1 MSDSRTDSLAARLK
15 RASLFD
21 EYFLWVFSERPSFSE
36 RLEWLEKHS
45 CSTSAGAVHRLH
57 RSPEAAVWR
66 AAEAAKARKAMDSN
80 LPKDLEE
87 TFRKSLLNARFN
99 EVMGELSHK
108 EMMDHYQLELDSA
121 HLKLK
126 ERQVALKEKIDP
138 AKLAQADRR
147 ISLLEN
153 AAVAA
158 KEKLAGIVSKGGLSP
173 ETLQQIEEAAGL
185 L

>member
-15 RASLFD
+15 RAGLFD
-21 EYFLWVFSERPSFSE
+21 EYFCWVFSERPSFSD

-66 AAEAAKARKAMDSN
+66 SAEAAKARRAMEAN

-126 ERQVALKEKIDP
+126 ERQVALKEKVDP

-147 ISLLEN
+147 IALLEG
-153 AAVAA
+153 AAQQA
-158 KEKLAGIVSKGGLSP
+158 KAKLQGITSKGGLTP
-173 ETLQQIEEAAGL
+173 ETLRQIEEAAGL

>member
-15 RASLFD
+15 RAGIFD
-21 EYFLWVFSERPSFSE
+21 EYFCWVFGERPSFAD
-36 RLEWLEKHS
+36 RLEWLEKHG
-45 CSTSAGAVHRLH
+45 CATSAGAVHRLH
-57 RSPEAAVWR
+57 RSPEAGVWR
-66 AAEAAKARKAMDSN
+66 AAEAAKARKAMDST

-126 ERQVALKEKIDP
+126 ERQVALKGKTDP
-138 AKLAQADRR
+138 AKLALAERR
-147 ISLLEN
+147 IALLER
-153 AAVAA
+153 AAQQA
-158 KEKLAGIVSKGGLSP
+158 KAKLEGIASRGGLSP
-173 ETLQQIEEAAGL
+173 ETLKQIEEAAGL

>member
-15 RASLFD
+15 RAGIFD
-21 EYFLWVFSERPSFSE
+21 EYFCWVFGERPSFAD
-36 RLEWLEKHS
+36 RLEWLEKHG

-66 AAEAAKARKAMDSN
+66 TAEAAKARKAMEAN

-126 ERQVALKEKIDP
+126 ERQVALKEKTDP
-138 AKLAQADRR
+138 AKLALAERR
-147 ISLLEN
+147 ITLLE
-153 AAVAA
+153 AQAA
-158 KEKLAGIVSKGGLSP
+158 KALKTVEDSRLSDSEKAQRIREIFKR
-173 ETLQQIEEAAGL
+173 
-185 L
+185 

>member
-15 RASLFD
+15 RSGIFD
-21 EYFLWVFSERPSFSE
+21 EYFLWAFSERPSFAE
-36 RLEWLEKHS
+36 RLEWLEKHG
-45 CSTSAGAVHRLH
+45 CPTSQGAVHRLH

-66 AAEAAKARKAMDSN
+66 AAEADKARRVMEAN

-87 TFRKSLLNARFN
+87 TFRKSLLTARFN

-126 ERQVALKEKIDP
+126 ERQVALKEKTDP
-138 AKLAQADRR
+138 AKLALAERR
-147 ISLLEN
+147 IALLEG
-153 AAVAA
+153 AAQQA
-158 KEKLAGIVSKGGLSP
+158 KAKLAGIASKGGLSP
-173 ETLQQIEEAAGL
+173 ETLRQIEEAAGL